1 MNTLRNSKTIE
12 RIKIDRL
19 KDYERSPHTHPRKQK
34 QKITKLVK
42 RYGQVWPILVTPD
55 LTIIDG
61 HALRDGLKDAGFTEA
76 DVLIVVD
83 QSPAEIKAL
92 RLAINRL
99 PSDSKWDQDRL
110 RAELTELLELGFDPD
125 FTGFDASEIDFALR
139 LDMPSAN
146 SVEDLAHIPQPQDRA
161 ISKRGDI
168 FQLGKHRIG
177 CGDAR
182 DFNFLNEVRNG
193 QLAQASFIDPPYN
206 VAIAGFVSGKG
217 RHQHREFVEASGEM
231 SEADFFALLRDSL
244 QVLRT
249 SCDPSALIFACIDWR
264 HILELTAAGKQLGL
278 PLLNICVWAK
288 TNAGMGGLYRNQHEL
303 IAAFKAGSAPHRNNV
318 ELGRFGRNRSN
329 LWTYAGMTS
338 FSGERDDLLSLHPT
352 VKPVPLIADALR
364 DVTKRGDIVLD
375 TFSGSG
381 STLIAAEE
389 TARTCFAAELD
400 PLYVD
405 VAIRRWQK
413 TTGRDAFHSVTGQ
426 RFDDLAQRQL
436 EYSSEVRDVAE

>member
-1 MNTLRNSKTIE
+1 MNPLLNSRTIE
-12 RIKIDRL
+12 KVLIDSL
-19 KDYERSPHTHPRKQK
+19 KNYERNPRVHPRQQQ
-34 QKITKLVK
+34 QKIRRLIKK
-42 RYGQVWPILVTPD
+42 FGQVWPILVTPD
-55 LTIIDG
+55 LGIIDG
-61 HALRDGLKDAGFTEA
+61 HALRDGLKAAGFNEV
-76 DVLIVVD
+76 DVLVVAD

-99 PSDSKWDQDRL
+99 PLDSKWDQDRL
-110 RAELTELLELGFDPD
+110 RAEFTELLELGFDLEL
-125 FTGFDASEIDFALR
+125 TGFDAPEIDFALK

-146 SVEDLAHIPQPQDRA
+146 SVDDLAHVPQPQDRA

-182 DFNFLNEVRNG
+182 DFNFLNEVRKG
-193 QLAQASFIDPPYN
+193 QLAQATFTDPPYN
-206 VAIAGFVSGKG
+206 VGIAGFVSGKG

-231 SEADFFALLRDSL
+231 SEGEFFALLRDSL

-249 SCDPSALIFACIDWR
+249 SCDPSALIFVCMDWR
-264 HILELTAAGKQLGL
+264 HILELTAAGRHLDL
-278 PLLNICVWAK
+278 PLANICVWAK

-303 IAAFKAGSAPHRNNV
+303 IAVFKAGSAPHRNNV

-338 FSGERDDLLSLHPT
+338 FGGERDDLLSLHPT
-352 VKPVPLIADALR
+352 VKPIPLIADALR
-364 DVTKRGDIVLD
+364 DVTKREDVVID

-389 TARTCFAAELD
+389 TGRICFAVELD

-405 VAIRRWQK
+405 VAIRRWQT
-413 TTGRDAFHSVTGQ
+413 TTGQDAFHSVTGQ
-426 RFDDLAQRQL
+426 RFDDLVQQQIGR
-436 EYSSEVRDVAE
+436 SSEVRDVEG

>member
-1 MNTLRNSKTIE
+1 MSTLLNSKTIE
-12 RIKIDRL
+12 RVSIDRL
-19 KDYERSPHTHPRKQK
+19 KDYERKSRIHPRKQH
-34 QKITKLVK
+34 QKIAKLVR

-76 DVLIVVD
+76 DVLIVAN

-99 PSDSKWDQDRL
+99 PSDANWDSERL
-110 RAELTELLELGFDPD
+110 RADFTELLDIGFDLEL
-125 FTGFDASEIDFALR
+125 TGFDAPEIDFALK

-146 SVEDLAHIPQPQDRA
+146 LAEDSIAVPSRQECA
-161 ISKRGDI
+161 VSNRGDI
-168 FQLGKHRIG
+168 FSLSRHRIG

-182 DFNFLNEVRNG
+182 DHCFLDLVRAG
-193 QLAQASFIDPPYN
+193 RSAQVCFIDPPYN
-206 VAIAGFVSGKG
+206 VPISGFASGKG
-217 RHQHREFVEASGEM
+217 RHRHLDFIEASGEM
-231 SEADFFALLRDSL
+231 SEEDFFALLHDSL
-244 QVLRT
+244 QVLQT
-249 SCDPSALIFACIDWR
+249 SCDPSALIFACMDWR
-264 HILELTAAGKQLGL
+264 HILELTAAGKRLDL
-278 PLLNICVWAK
+278 PLINICVWAK

-303 IAAFKAGSAPHRNNV
+303 IAVFKAGSEPHRNNV

-329 LWTYAGMTS
+329 VWTYPGMTS
-338 FSGERDDLLSLHPT
+338 FGRERNDLLSLHPT
-352 VKPVPLIADALR
+352 VKPVALVADALR
-364 DVTKRGDIVLD
+364 DVTKRGDVVLD

-389 TARTCFAAELD
+389 IGRTCFSVELD

-413 TTGRDAFHSVTGQ
+413 TTGKDAFHSVTGQ
-426 RFDDLAQRQL
+426 RFDDIAQRRL
-436 EYSSEVRDVAE
+436 EHFAEARHGAG